1 MIQTTLKIEGMHCGM
16 CEAHINDAIRRA
28 FPVKRVKASHKKNEA
43 VILSEQPL
51 DADELSKTIQDTGYQ
66 LVSQSS
72 APYIKKGLFH

>member
-28 FPVKRVKASHKKNEA
+28 FPVKRVKANHKKKEA

-66 LVSQSS
+66 LVSQAS
-72 APYIKKGLFH
+72 APYIKKSLFH